1 MQQCTLRSDSP
12 ADIQQQNN
20 AAHSAGAYMQLAVGK
35 HGEAYGQGYGSQ
47 RILRMKHHL
56 KQKDKADIDNKPKSI
71 VERFFSKGH
80 TDFAH
85 DITPFLTFS
94 CFFTKFPL

>member
-20 AAHSAGAYMQLAVGK
+20 AAYSAGAYMQLAVGK

-80 TDFAH
+80 TD
-85 DITPFLTFS
+85 
-94 CFFTKFPL
+94 